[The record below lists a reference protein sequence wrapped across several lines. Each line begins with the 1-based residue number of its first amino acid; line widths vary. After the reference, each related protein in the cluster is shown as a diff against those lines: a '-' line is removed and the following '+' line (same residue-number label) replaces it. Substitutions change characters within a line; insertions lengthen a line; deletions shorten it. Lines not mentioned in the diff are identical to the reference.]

1 MQESLEN
8 HNRNVPRE
16 VIMRKS
22 LRNIVSLQRST
33 YILFLM
39 LYRIIYHNDAYK
51 YFVPFEN
58 SQVNFHRL
66 DVTYSYYLRHGQSCK
81 HKFKL

>member
-8 HNRNVPRE
+8 YNRNVPHE

-33 YILFLM
+33 DILFLM
-39 LYRIIYHNDAYK
+39 LYRMIYHNVAYK
-51 YFVPFEN
+51 YFVPCEN
-58 SQVNFHRL
+58 SQVNIYRL
-66 DVTYSYYLRHGQSCK
+66 DVTYNYYLSHRQSCK
-81 HKFKL
+81 HKFKM